1 MGHRGR
7 DHRVDGFT
15 TSCVISVYLH

>member
-15 TSCVISVYLH
+15 TSYVISVYLH